1 MRYATVVVRWDA
13 GDLHPLDDAV
23 ANASDVTIET
33 TYYINPIRDGT
44 YAELS
49 RLRGD
54 PTRIRELLRETPEVL
69 DFDVPPGSDGIT
81 YTHYES
87 SPLMDALLG
96 VLFDHEIVLEWP
108 VEFVD
113 TGTDRGV
120 RVTFLGTERALSAAL
135 NDVPSDFGIELER
148 MGEYLPSISD
158 PVATL
163 TGRQQEVLA
172 VAVREGYYEIP
183 RETTHREIADELSVA
198 PGTISKQLQRI
209 EMTLISSLVA
219 ASQ

>member
-1 MRYATVVVRWDA
+1 MRYATVVVRWDV

-54 PTRIRELLRETPEVL
+54 SARIRELLRETPEVL

-120 RVTFLGTERALSAAL
+120 RVTFLGTEHALSAAL
-135 NDVPSDFGIELER
+135 NDVPPDFGIELER
-148 MGEYLPSISD
+148 MGEYSPSISD

-163 TGRQQEVLA
+163 TDRQQEVLA
-172 VAVREGYYEIP
+172 VAVREGYYEMP